1 MSVQAQTGFSLH
13 QSVNCSQCLFEM
25 LKVETVYVQLVW
37 PADMFSSCL
46 FVIGSVGRY
55 DIAICQMIS
64 IYDIGICQMIST
76 YDIVIC
82 QMVCMGTVLLP
93 LGDFLDNVVFFQKM
107 KASRW
112 SWPVRW
118 ETAILIY
125 TGLICN
131 YAMRMN
137 ISIAILKVLVFQLI
151 CIHFMIHIFR

>member
-1 MSVQAQTGFSLH
+1 
-13 QSVNCSQCLFEM
+13 
-25 LKVETVYVQLVW
+25 
-37 PADMFSSCL
+37 
-46 FVIGSVGRY
+46 
-55 DIAICQMIS
+55 MIT
-64 IYDIGICQMIST
+64 IYDIVICQMIST

-137 ISIAILKVLVFQLI
+137 ISIAILKVVVFQLT
-151 CIHFMIHIFR
+151 CIHFMIHILDEQLYNCSSLADAKFSSNNLEFRGPEFHPVCFLLRICHPPGLTS

>member
-1 MSVQAQTGFSLH
+1 
-13 QSVNCSQCLFEM
+13 
-25 LKVETVYVQLVW
+25 
-37 PADMFSSCL
+37 
-46 FVIGSVGRY
+46 
-55 DIAICQMIS
+55 MIS
-64 IYDIGICQMIST
+64 I

-82 QMVCMGTVLLP
+82 QMVCMGTVLSGDCLVVLNMYTICVP
-93 LGDFLDNVVFFQKM
+93 FFRCGTFLGNVVFFQKM

-137 ISIAILKVLVFQLI
+137 ISIAILKVLVFQLT
-151 CIHFMIHIFR
+151 CIHFMIHILDEQLYNCSSLADAEFSSNHLEFRGPEFHPVCFLLRICHPPGLTSWNLI